1 MGRKKKGDGF
11 LDLPDPDAEGAEAV
25 AEEPAVQQAK
35 KGKGKK
41 GKGKAAAAF
50 DAGKRVDRTK
60 LQQTDSGSISGGAKQ
75 LLPCSCRRCCRSG
88 CMTWQTVTMQPT
100 SLHLTHTC
108 SCVCKTC
115 STGAKVHACHVCMRL

>member
-1 MGRKKKGDGF
+1 MGRKKKGDDF

-50 DAGKRVDRTK
+50 AAGKRVGRIK

-75 LLPCSCRRCCRSG
+75 LLSCSCRRCCRSG
-88 CMTWQTVTMQPT
+88 CMTWQRLPCSPQAFIFPTHAAVCATRPALVQRCMPTM
-100 SLHLTHTC
+100 
-108 SCVCKTC
+108 
-115 STGAKVHACHVCMRL
+115 GA